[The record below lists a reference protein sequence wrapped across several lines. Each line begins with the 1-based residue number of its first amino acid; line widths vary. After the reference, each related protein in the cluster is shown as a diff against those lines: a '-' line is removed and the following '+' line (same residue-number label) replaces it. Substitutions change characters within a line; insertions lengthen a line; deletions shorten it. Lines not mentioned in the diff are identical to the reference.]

1 MIYSQW
7 REYRLSR
14 LMLGTVQFGMPYGIA
29 NRTGQPDYEQVR
41 AIIAA
46 AAEGGVNCFDTAAAY
61 GTSEELLGRALQE
74 LKLAEAA
81 VVVTKVRPLTPAEL
95 ENSKSASQAIKAS
108 VDESRRRLRMH
119 CLPVVLFHREADAAC
134 LDTLMA
140 IRDDGRLRYAGVS
153 CDNRPGR
160 AVAFAGDDCISALQL
175 PANVTDSRHSRS
187 GVFQQAASHGV
198 AIFIRSVYLQ
208 GLLIMPEEQIP
219 PALRDI
225 VPVRR
230 RLENIAVEG
239 GMGLAELCVRYMLA
253 CEEATCVLTGVE
265 TEAQVRGNIEV
276 IRRGPIPEDMRAA
289 IEACVAD
296 IRDELITPSQWPPR
310 KEQT

>member
-29 NRTGQPDYEQVR
+29 NRTGQPDYGQVR

-74 LKLAEAA
+74 LNLGEA
-81 VVVTKVRPLTPAEL
+81 VTVVTKVRPLTASEL

-108 VDESRRRLRMH
+108 VDESRRRLRMD
-119 CLPVVLFHREADAAC
+119 CLRVVLFHREPDAAFI
-134 LDTLMA
+134 DALMSL
-140 IRDDGRLRYAGVS
+140 RDEGRLRYAGVS

-160 AVAFAGDDCISALQL
+160 AVDFAGDDRISALQL
-175 PANVTDSRHSRS
+175 PANVMDSRHARS
-187 GVFQQAASHGV
+187 GAFQEASARGV
-198 AIFIRSVYLQ
+198 AMFIRSVFLQ

-219 PALRDI
+219 LALRDI
-225 VPVRR
+225 IPPR
-230 RLENIAVEG
+230 RLLARIASEA
-239 GMGLAELCVRYMLA
+239 GMGLAELCTRYMLA
-253 CEEATCVLTGVE
+253 REEATCLLTGVE
-265 TEAQVRGNIEV
+265 TEAQVRENIEMM
-276 IRRGPIPEDMRAA
+276 RRGPLPDDMRAEIDA
-289 IEACVAD
+289 HVVG
-296 IRDELITPSQWPPR
+296 IRDELITPSRWPP
-310 KEQT
+310 KKD

>member
-7 REYRLSR
+7 HEYRLSR

-29 NRTGQPDYEQVR
+29 NRTGQPDYGQVR

-46 AAEGGVNCFDTAAAY
+46 AVEGGVNCFDTAAAY

-74 LKLAEAA
+74 LNLGGA
-81 VVVTKVRPLTPAEL
+81 VIVVTKVRPLTPAEL
-95 ENSKSASQAIKAS
+95 EDGISASRAIRES
-108 VDESRRRLRMH
+108 VDESRRRLRMD
-119 CLPVVLFHREADAAC
+119 CLPIVLFHREADAAFIE
-134 LDTLMA
+134 TLMTL
-140 IRDDGRLRYAGVS
+140 RDEGRLRHAGVS

-160 AVAFAGDDCISALQL
+160 AVTFAEDDRISALQL
-175 PANVTDSRHSRS
+175 PANVMDCRHWRS

-219 PALRDI
+219 LELRDLI
-225 VPVRR
+225 PVRR
-230 RLENIAVEG
+230 RLEDIAVEA
-239 GMGLAELCVRYMLA
+239 GMRLAELSVRYLLA
-253 CEEATCVLTGVE
+253 CEEATCLLTGVE
-265 TEAQVRGNIEV
+265 TEAQVRENIEI
-276 IRRGPIPEDMRAA
+276 IRRGPLPEDMRAA
-289 IEACVAD
+289 IETCVVG

-310 KEQT
+310 KVQS